1 MQGNH
6 WVENNEQGNAKEN
19 HPKADMQ
26 LYAQG
31 DPVMEEGGGVGE

>member
-1 MQGNH
+1 MNKGLP
-6 WVENNEQGNAKEN
+6 EN